1 MADAGRHPVSDER
14 IGRVAK
20 GKRPQ
25 YFHDPATDKLMA
37 IVVSLVGEL
46 AVTRDRLDALERL
59 LESQSAISRE
69 ALDALSLDAGAIDER
84 DQSRQDYIRRVMR
97 VVTME
102 LEQPD
107 ADGTTP
113 TFSEQLEILLRDST
127 NPGS

>member
-1 MADAGRHPVSDER
+1 MADAGRNQVSDER

-37 IVVSLVGEL
+37 IVLSLVGEL

-59 LESQSAISRE
+59 LESQSTISRDELANLTFDSE
-69 ALDALSLDAGAIDER
+69 AAGER
-84 DQSRQDYIRRVMR
+84 DRNRRAYIRRVMR

-102 LEQPD
+102 LERPD
-107 ADGTTP
+107 ADGATAA
-113 TFSEQLEILLRDST
+113 FSEQLNVLLRDAAD
-127 NPGS
+127 